1 LAGDIV
7 PVLLGTGSGNSS
19 PAFAQSISIPPASA
33 PTAPFDSA
41 GANWQGPTQNGG
53 QSPLASLVDA
63 AFAALVGEAPLASPA
78 ALLGNESLGDTTLAP
93 TSYAAVAVE
102 TARLWEGDVYGWFNL
117 TNSSSLAVEMARL
130 REGDDLSVG

>member
-7 PVLLGTGSGNSS
+7 PIFLGTGPGDS
-19 PAFAQSISIPPASA
+19 ASA
-33 PTAPFDSA
+33 RTAPFGSA
-41 GANWQGPTQNGG
+41 EANWQGATQHGG
-53 QSPLASLVDA
+53 QSSLDSLVDA